1 MKLKLIIGVF
11 MLGLFFCATHKT
23 EDIIETF
30 DSSQDCPNI
39 LVQSG
44 DKLKL
49 LNKNKAMIPGVNPI
63 YFNNL
68 EEYTEF
74 VEWQQSQGITCPI
87 LYFQQTYTTQGEK
100 KYRLLPDPIEKNAG
114 LPPSR
119 YKAKTRQL
127 YDASRDDPPYNRNS
141 YAGSDPQD
149 QNIGI
154 YTPLDKMFHSSNKQS
169 DSAMD
174 VNWKGKAGTNADI
187 KKGLFDGDFRSDIK
201 QDSGTT
207 SSYNG
212 SSTTSSS
219 YNEPSYNVN
228 QQRIPRTNRT
238 NRTNGTFNS
247 SSDSAMDDNWKGKA
261 GTNADVRKGLFDGDF
276 RADLKKD
283 NGQTNAS
290 HNSSYRNNQMSQR
303 TNGMFNSGTSDSA
316 MDINWKGKAGTNADI
331 KQGLFDGDFRADLK
345 KK

>member
-49 LNKNKAMIPGVNPI
+49 LNKNKALVPGVNPI

-100 KYRLLPDPIEKNAG
+100 KYRLLPDPVEKNAG

-154 YTPLDKMFHSSNKQS
+154 YTPLDKMFHSNNKQS

-174 VNWKGKAGTNADI
+174 ANWKGKAGTNADI

-201 QDSGTT
+201 QDNGST
-207 SSYNG
+207 SPSYNG
-212 SSTTSSS
+212 SSTATYNGSSTAS
-219 YNEPSYNVN
+219 PSYNGPSYNRN

-238 NRTNGTFNS
+238 FNS
-247 SSDSAMDDNWKGKA
+247 RTSDSAMDDNWKGKA
-261 GTNADVRKGLFDGDF
+261 GTD
-276 RADLKKD
+276 
-283 NGQTNAS
+283 
-290 HNSSYRNNQMSQR
+290 
-303 TNGMFNSGTSDSA
+303 
-316 MDINWKGKAGTNADI
+316 ADI

>member
-39 LVQSG
+39 LVQSD

-49 LNKNKAMIPGVNPI
+49 LNKNKALVPGVNPI

-100 KYRLLPDPIEKNAG
+100 KYRLLPDPVEKNAG

-174 VNWKGKAGTNADI
+174 TNWKGKAETNADI
-187 KKGLFDGDFRSDIK
+187 KKGLFNDDFRSDIK
-201 QDSGTT
+201 QDNGKTS

-212 SSTTSSS
+212 SNTTSPS
-219 YNEPSYNVN
+219 YDGPSYNRN
-228 QQRIPRTNRT
+228 PKQQRIQRTNRT
-238 NRTNGTFNS
+238 FNS
-247 SSDSAMDDNWKGKA
+247 RTSDSAMDDNWKGKA
-261 GTNADVRKGLFDGDF
+261 GTD
-276 RADLKKD
+276 
-283 NGQTNAS
+283 
-290 HNSSYRNNQMSQR
+290 
-303 TNGMFNSGTSDSA
+303 
-316 MDINWKGKAGTNADI
+316 ADI